1 MKPIASPRQKPS
13 SRRGAPQRKAAN
25 MRAGSQPAANGAA
38 ISDLGLRERKKA
50 QLRKRIADTALELLR
65 DHGLDAATVDEICR
79 RCEISQPTFYKYFP
93 SKEAIL
99 TEHAVAGWGELLR
112 EVLEQPGTLHAR
124 LKSYFAAIA
133 EQMTRERKL
142 WHAIAISNAYNPVRD
157 PKLLTSMQAGTRVLE
172 QALAQGQKRG
182 EITHVFSA
190 QRLASMLEGIM
201 LRTSIEWGAG
211 YPDKR
216 PLRDSMLEALE
227 FFMRAARK

>member
-1 MKPIASPRQKPS
+1 MKPINQPRKKPSPRPS
-13 SRRGAPQRKAAN
+13 SPQRKAAN
-25 MRAGSQPAANGAA
+25 TSAASLDVA
-38 ISDLGLRERKKA
+38 DLGLRERKKA
-50 QLRKRIADTALELLR
+50 LLRKRIADTALELLR

-99 TEHAVAGWGELLR
+99 TEHAVAGWGELLAKVI
-112 EVLEQPGTLHAR
+112 EHPGTLHAR

-172 QALAQGQKRG
+172 QALAQGQKRD
-182 EITHVFSA
+182 EITGVFSA

>member
-1 MKPIASPRQKPS
+1 MKASLAARNKS
-13 SRRGAPQRKAAN
+13 SRRRVAQRGATAA
-25 MRAGSQPAANGAA
+25 PAAAA
-38 ISDLGLRERKKA
+38 PAPVVAIADLGLRERKKA
-50 QLRKRIADTALELLR
+50 QLRGRIADTALALLR
-65 DHGLDAATVDEICR
+65 DHGLEAATVEEICR
-79 RCEISQPTFYKYFP
+79 RVEISQPTFYKYFP

-99 TEHAVAGWGELLR
+99 TEHAIRGWGALLR
-112 EVLEQPGTLHAR
+112 QVLEQPGTLHKR
-124 LKSYFAAIA
+124 LQHYFAAIA

-142 WHAIAISNAYNPVRD
+142 WHAIAVSNAYNPVRD

-172 QALAQGQKRG
+172 HALELGQQRG
-182 EITHVFSA
+182 EITQTFSV

-227 FFMRAARK
+227 FFMRAARP